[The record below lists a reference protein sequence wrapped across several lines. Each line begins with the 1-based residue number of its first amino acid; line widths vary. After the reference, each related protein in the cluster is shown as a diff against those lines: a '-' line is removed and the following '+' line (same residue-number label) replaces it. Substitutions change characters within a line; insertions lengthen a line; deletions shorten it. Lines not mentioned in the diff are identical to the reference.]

1 MGRYRTLADI
11 EIAVP
16 KGATKLLLTAG
27 KWCNDDIL
35 ITALSDDAVNSV
47 ETVATDPSAF
57 NFTLDPGTSKRL
69 LTAGKYCD
77 RNIMVTANWILP
89 SGYKQ
94 IEYIRT
100 TGSAYIFMDFLPNS
114 NTNLKITFSTTS
126 SNRCIIGCYERWGP
140 LNAYS
145 IWAHAV
151 AFGNEKLLN
160 INLYKDGEKH
170 TIEITNGTYYL
181 DGEEFFRYTGEYFE
195 APVPLGVFALNRN
208 GSVYEINNDMNIYN
222 LEIDGIK
229 YPLCKNS
236 DEEIGIYNPISKK
249 FLTNRGSK
257 QFIAGPEIM

>member
-1 MGRYRTLADI
+1 MSDI
-11 EIAVP
+11 EIAVSL
-16 KGATKLLLTAG
+16 GASKLLLTAG
-27 KWCNDDIL
+27 KWCDKNVL
-35 ITALSDDAVNSV
+35 IHVSEEETASPALI
-47 ETVATDPSAF
+47 ATDLNAF
-57 NFTLDPGTSKRL
+57 KITIEQGTYKCL
-69 LTAGKYCD
+69 LTANKYCD
-77 RNIMVTANWILP
+77 RNIIVTATKQHYE
-89 SGYKQ
+89 YKE
-94 IEYIRT
+94 IEFIKT
-100 TGSAYIFMDFLPNS
+100 SGSAYIFMDFLPNS

-126 SNRCIIGCYERWGP
+126 SGGCIIGCYERWGP

-160 INLYKDGEKH
+160 LNLYKDGEKH
-170 TIEITNGTYYL
+170 IIEIINGTYYL

-208 GSVYEINNDMNIYN
+208 GSVYEINNAMNLYN

-249 FLTNRGSK
+249 FLTNGGSK
-257 QFIAGPEIM
+257 PFIAGAETGIEF